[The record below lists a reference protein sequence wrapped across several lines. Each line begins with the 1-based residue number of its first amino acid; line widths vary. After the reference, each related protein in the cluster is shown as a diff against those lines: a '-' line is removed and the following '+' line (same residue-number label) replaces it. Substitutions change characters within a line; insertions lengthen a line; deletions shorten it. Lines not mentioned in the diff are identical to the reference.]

1 MFLLNETLSLEG
13 LCPVDGENVNPFFQ
27 DISCQREIYQLIC
40 FCNNHDVGCTWKEKL
55 QNLAVSFF
63 FKKIKSNLYHS
74 FIMELVMFCGSE
86 RTICSC
92 PS

>member
-63 FKKIKSNLYHS
+63 FK
-74 FIMELVMFCGSE
+74 
-86 RTICSC
+86 
-92 PS
+92 